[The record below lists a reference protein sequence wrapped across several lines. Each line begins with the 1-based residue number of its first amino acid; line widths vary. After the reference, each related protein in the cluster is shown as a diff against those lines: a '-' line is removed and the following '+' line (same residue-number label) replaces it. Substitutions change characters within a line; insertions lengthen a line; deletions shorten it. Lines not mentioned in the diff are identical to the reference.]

1 MKVLIEGYYY
11 DPAVLEREQVTDG
24 LIEYHRRP
32 SDGFVCY
39 NYVGHVYSPML
50 KDYIFFLPK
59 VVLEEKGTEGVD
71 DDRVFG
77 EKPEDIIC
85 VSDKDGKINAAQRGF
100 VCELAVWVYRAL
112 MIYREAHP
120 DQNILLERNIAQI
133 GNRRQRLS
141 DTLLDIILELIRFNR
156 ENQDYVL
163 FVLKSIHS
171 GYNKINWRRTIAHS
185 QAIVQDGVP
194 VYLRPVNKKKQVN
207 FDEELFIIY
216 FSILNYI
223 SSHYGFCVN
232 INMGFELITGS
243 KFRHYLDGYGRV
255 RMRQIRYK
263 YFSDKALR
271 LWELC
276 YAFFDKSH
284 AINVRDDQK
293 EYLLAQNF
301 NIVFEAIIDE
311 LVGSKDIPSGLKE
324 QKDGKRVDH
333 MYTFADLVY
342 PGAMQKQVQK
352 EIYYIGDSKYY
363 KIGSTVGDESVY
375 KQYTYARN
383 VIQWNLD
390 LFLSGDEA
398 KKQKDNPKNIWLR
411 DETTEGYNII
421 PNFFISAFVD
431 KNLSFENDNL
441 KKRETV
447 FNARQFENRLFDRDT
462 LIITHY
468 DVNFLYVL
476 SLYARNNAFSKASW
490 KVQVRELFRKNIQEE
505 LNSSYS
511 FYAITAREGVN
522 AEQFMQQNFQQLLG
536 KVYTPYGET
545 GSQEYYSVA
554 LDNGERFANEN
565 ERTLSLLAPY
575 FYMEKCPVGTKP
587 ESVLP
592 KVEQQ
597 AKGVVV
603 PESLLTLH
611 YVQRYLKDNFL
622 IGCYKDEAQL
632 NWIMGANDKG
642 TNLYNV
648 RIFTKGLKRAGT
660 MKRSQL
666 EQGGIKFV
674 ILYRLGED
682 FKNEYRVFHV
692 HHHAVMSEERM
703 RQALYPN
710 PQGNYFCFVFD
721 EEVSISP
728 DVNLAKILT
737 ECRLD
742 TDTDYQEGAPVVIKG
757 EELLRYQTR

>member
-1 MKVLIEGYYY
+1 
-11 DPAVLEREQVTDG
+11 
-24 LIEYHRRP
+24 
-32 SDGFVCY
+32 
-39 NYVGHVYSPML
+39 
-50 KDYIFFLPK
+50 
-59 VVLEEKGTEGVD
+59 
-71 DDRVFG
+71 
-77 EKPEDIIC
+77 
-85 VSDKDGKINAAQRGF
+85 
-100 VCELAVWVYRAL
+100 
-112 MIYREAHP
+112 
-120 DQNILLERNIAQI
+120 
-133 GNRRQRLS
+133 
-141 DTLLDIILELIRFNR
+141 
-156 ENQDYVL
+156 
-163 FVLKSIHS
+163 
-171 GYNKINWRRTIAHS
+171 
-185 QAIVQDGVP
+185 
-194 VYLRPVNKKKQVN
+194 
-207 FDEELFIIY
+207 
-216 FSILNYI
+216 
-223 SSHYGFCVN
+223 
-232 INMGFELITGS
+232 
-243 KFRHYLDGYGRV
+243 
-255 RMRQIRYK
+255 
-263 YFSDKALR
+263 
-271 LWELC
+271 
-276 YAFFDKSH
+276 
-284 AINVRDDQK
+284 
-293 EYLLAQNF
+293 
-301 NIVFEAIIDE
+301 
-311 LVGSKDIPSGLKE
+311 
-324 QKDGKRVDH
+324 
-333 MYTFADLVY
+333 
-342 PGAMQKQVQK
+342 
-352 EIYYIGDSKYY
+352 
-363 KIGSTVGDESVY
+363 VGDESVY

-411 DETTEGYNII
+411 DEVTEGYNII

-441 KKRETV
+441 KKRGTV

-536 KVYTPYGET
+536 KVYAPYGET

-575 FYMEKCPVGTKP
+575 FYMEKCPVGTNP